1 MNVYAREFIK
11 YNSVTILAALLTFLL
26 FYFMQFLIALD
37 DIQDERVNV
46 IKLRDSTVPVFER
59 ELILDILKPEPIVEV
74 ETPEVRAPDSRVN
87 PGAAPAFPTQQ
98 TVVEPF
104 TLPNE
109 SIALSSNIMVPLI
122 RTTANYPQRALA
134 RGIEGFV
141 ELSFTVDKLG
151 SVVDPVILYSV
162 PEGVFDRS
170 ALQSIAKWKYS
181 PAVEGGEPVPTYD
194 VRQRIVFQMQD
205 SQ

>member
-11 YNSVTILAALLTFLL
+11 YNSITIVAALLTFLL

-37 DIQDERVNV
+37 DIQQDRVNV
-46 IKLRDSTVPVFER
+46 IKLRDSTVPVFEP
-59 ELILDILKPEPIVEV
+59 ELILDILKPEPIAEF
-74 ETPEVRAPDSRVN
+74 ETPVESTPDNRVSL
-87 PGAAPAFPTQQ
+87 GATPVFATQQ

-141 ELSFTVDKLG
+141 ELSFTVDRFG
-151 SVVDPVILYSV
+151 SVVDPVILYSS

-181 PAVEGGEPVPTYD
+181 PAVEDGEPVPTYD

-205 SQ
+205 GQ